1 VTFFNANSTLSTTC
15 HVAPTKSPPSDPT
28 LHNNDRNIDYAR
40 SLLFA
45 TVARTMGLDRTQ
57 TLLASLVAFVAWAL
71 LTDWLPSLRWIPHA
85 LVAGSLA
92 TVLGLLFL
100 IATTSRGVQH
110 SQLRSIQGKPVAWRN
125 KETWEEEKAAL
136 LSRTEYRRPVI
147 FPEARK
153 FSKAVDGLLDL
164 ILRDFV
170 SSWYAGISKRP
181 TFQNEIDRSIRSVLL
196 TVAARLT
203 GVDLVE
209 LGVSRILPLVTGHL
223 REFYEAERAV
233 RGKDLGLKVTE
244 SEELDMAIAAKYNG
258 GKMHAAAALGFADT
272 AASQQRH
279 LREMVKKLLPI
290 VLPENMKTSSAVSV
304 LVQEIVACAVLTP
317 VLNMMEDPDFWN
329 QMIVNIGG
337 PMLQDRKTVRKLR
350 AALDQHAPASS
361 LRGKKTSQ
369 FPRLRPYDSERQFE
383 RFIRAIRN
391 INLLSE
397 ARRYRS
403 EVVSQLRRD
412 TAVENQDAAYLQ
424 RLETG
429 KRLLDQ
435 KIATL
440 PAANGKVKPTF
451 PTNPSN
457 DKDAGFKKR
466 QASLRD
472 LLYDASGLSYFM
484 EYMDRVKL
492 MRIVQFWLVVDGFR
506 DPLETDTDEPP
517 PGIAAD
523 PGRLDI
529 GQMYEAY
536 LVKPELQ
543 TPPATLEVVRRFLKM
558 GSKASA
564 DDYIAARRAVLH
576 AQSQTYERMKRE
588 QFEDF
593 KRSDLYYKWLAID
606 DNPSMTAMQNK
617 QTGSRFSSDSTR
629 NASRSPARPMR
640 PPLAI
645 NREPELRRAVLS
657 TSDLRSITKP
667 ALAAPDTRRSMDDS
681 GARPALFEDEVE
693 DERMTQSITS
703 VRSYDSDGESAR
715 QAQEEAKAV
724 DAMQLALDNIVGDDD
739 RDSLFSETGNRRS
752 LEIGD
757 RGRSTENLRPPLIMQ
772 PSGKGKPSI
781 ASLGLVGQPSSRGV
795 FVDDLFAEEAGKFAE
810 DEKEDSDAHRGS
822 DEDRVQEAAPGDLG
836 LTEAISAL
844 NQEIERL
851 QAQKSIVDSLTT
863 KAELTNNTAE
873 LRILRKSEQSLQRE
887 IKRKEMQKQQ
897 YVVQESDNSLFGR
910 AAVTIKSVM
919 VGHEDDGHEY
929 ALYVIEVRRQA
940 GENMAAATWAVAR
953 RYSQFHELHK
963 RLRARFPA
971 VRELDFPRRQALF
984 TLQKEFLNR
993 RRQTLEKY
1001 LRSLLLVPAI
1011 CRSRELR
1018 AFLSQA
1024 SITSSNGENNG
1035 QDDASRDFVTRIY
1048 NSVSDG
1054 MEDFLGNIPVL
1065 DQLSVA
1071 GQNLI
1076 SAATSQMNA
1085 NGSESNSVVI
1095 DSLDPSSSNPTTTTT
1110 TEAEAELRAYE
1121 NSNDATNPA
1130 TKELEPF
1137 IKPICDL
1144 FLELF
1149 ELAKGNSWLR
1159 GRTVVVVLHQLLGGT
1174 IERKIHDSARSYL
1187 EDDKLES
1194 YVLLLQKGLWPDAA
1208 GGKFKAASVPRTAA
1222 EKALSRREAALVL
1235 GALIPDLTGSVVGR
1249 ANAQAAG
1256 RKLGALLNNRR
1267 LNAHLVLTL
1276 LDTLVGTVFPE
1287 MATNASA

>member
-1 VTFFNANSTLSTTC
+1 MANIQLYSPRHARSSSRATDLHMRRFSTHKPSD
-15 HVAPTKSPPSDPT
+15 VAPVPSSSPPTPQT
-28 LHNNDRNIDYAR
+28 TPNKPHYTNNDYAR
-40 SLLFA
+40 SLLLA
-45 TVARTMGLDRTQ
+45 SVARTMGLDRTQ
-57 TLLASLVAFVAWAL
+57 ALLAALAAFIAWAL

-85 LVAGSLA
+85 FVTGALTAVAG
-92 TVLGLLFL
+92 LLVV
-100 IATTSRGVQH
+100 IATTSRGVAAQKIPRKRTGH
-110 SQLRSIQGKPVAWRN
+110 VVWRD
-125 KETWEEEKAAL
+125 KEVWEEGKAAL
-136 LSRTEYRRPVI
+136 KSRVEYRRPVI

-170 SSWYAGISKRP
+170 SSWYGGISKRP
-181 TFQNEIDRSIRSVLL
+181 TFQNEIDRCIRSVLL

-209 LGVSRILPLVTGHL
+209 LGVSKVLPLVTGHL
-223 REFYEAERAV
+223 KEFYEAERAV
-233 RGKDLGLKVTE
+233 RGKDLGLSVTE
-244 SEELDMAIAAKYNG
+244 SEELDLAIAAKYKS
-258 GKMHAAAALGFADT
+258 GKIHAAAALGFADT
-272 AASQQRH
+272 AVSQQKH
-279 LREMVKKLLPI
+279 LRELITKLLPF
-290 VLPENMKTSSAVSV
+290 VLPENMKTSPAVTV

-317 VLNMMEDPDFWN
+317 VLNMLEDPDFWN

-361 LRGKKTSQ
+361 IRGNKKSSQ

-383 RFIRAIRN
+383 RFIRAIRHVA
-391 INLLSE
+391 ILSE
-397 ARRYRS
+397 ARRFRS

-412 TAVENQDAAYLQ
+412 TAVENQDAVYLR

-435 KIATL
+435 KISTL
-440 PAANGKVKPTF
+440 AAANGKVKPNLSIK
-451 PTNPSN
+451 PPN
-457 DKDAGFKKR
+457 DQGAANKKR

-492 MRIVQFWLVVDGFR
+492 MRLVQFWLVVDGFR

-529 GQMYEAY
+529 GQMYEGY
-536 LVKPELQ
+536 LVKSELQ
-543 TPPATLEVVRRFLKM
+543 TPPATLEVVRKFLKL

-564 DDYIAARRAVLH
+564 DSYIAARRAVLH
-576 AQSQTYERMKRE
+576 TQSQAYERMRKE

-606 DNPSMTAMQNK
+606 DNPALSAIQNK
-617 QTGSRFSSDSTR
+617 LTGAVGSPDSAR
-629 NASRSPARPMR
+629 SASRSPIRAQR

-657 TSDLRSITKP
+657 TSDLKSITKP
-667 ALAAPDTRRSMDDS
+667 ALASPDVRRSMDDS
-681 GARPALFEDEVE
+681 GARPALFDDEIE

-703 VRSYDSDGESAR
+703 LRSYDSDTDNAQ

-739 RDSLFSETGNRRS
+739 KDSLFSEPNRRSS

-757 RGRSTENLRPPLIMQ
+757 RVRFAEPVRPPMAMQ

-795 FVDDLFAEEAGKFAE
+795 FVDDLFGEEADKFAE
-810 DEKEDSDAHRGS
+810 DEKEDSDALGGS

-836 LTEAISAL
+836 LTEAIGAL

-887 IKRKEMQKQQ
+887 IRRKEMQKQQ

-910 AAVTIKSVM
+910 AVVTIKSVM
-919 VGHEDDGHEY
+919 VGHEEDGHEY

-940 GENMAAATWAVAR
+940 GEHMTAATWAVTR

-1011 CRSRELR
+1011 CHSRELR

-1024 SITSSNGENNG
+1024 AIMSNGENNG
-1035 QDDASRDFVTRIY
+1035 QDDARDFVTRIY

-1076 SAATSQMNA
+1076 SAATSQI
-1085 NGSESNSVVI
+1085 NGDSV
-1095 DSLDPSSSNPTTTTT
+1095 DSLDPATQDPSTAA
-1110 TEAEAELRAYE
+1110 EAEAELNAYE
-1121 NSNDATNPA
+1121 

-1137 IKPICDL
+1137 VKPICDL
-1144 FLELF
+1144 FLEFF
-1149 ELAKGNSWLR
+1149 ELSKGNSWLR

-1174 IERKIHDSARSYL
+1174 IERKVHDSARSYL
-1187 EDDKLES
+1187 EDDKLEG
-1194 YVLLLQKGLWPDAA
+1194 YVQLLQNGMWPN
-1208 GGKFKAASVPRTAA
+1208 GKMKTASTPRTLA
-1222 EKALSRREAALVL
+1222 EKAHTRREAALVL
-1235 GALIPDLTGSVVGR
+1235 GALIPDLAGSVVGR
-1249 ANAQAAG
+1249 SNAQAAS
-1256 RKLGALLNNRR
+1256 RKVVAVLNNRR
-1267 LNAHLVLTL
+1267 LK
-1276 LDTLVGTVFPE
+1276 
-1287 MATNASA
+1287 

>member
-1 VTFFNANSTLSTTC
+1 M
-15 HVAPTKSPPSDPT
+15 
-28 LHNNDRNIDYAR
+28 RI
-40 SLLFA
+40 
-45 TVARTMGLDRTQ
+45 DRTQ
-57 TLLASLVAFVAWAL
+57 ALLAALAAFVAWAL

-85 LVAGSLA
+85 FATGALVAFGA
-92 TVLGLLFL
+92 VLFVVG
-100 IATTSRGVQH
+100 TTSRGV
-110 SQLRSIQGKPVAWRN
+110 RSNDSRNRRKKVGGNGIAWRN
-125 KETWEEEKAAL
+125 KEVWEEEKAAL
-136 LSRTEYRRPVI
+136 NSRGEYRRPVI

-170 SSWYAGISKRP
+170 SSWYTGISKRP
-181 TFQNEIDRSIRSVLL
+181 TFQNEIDRCIRSVLL

-209 LGVSRILPLVTGHL
+209 LGVSRILPLVTSHL
-223 REFYEAERAV
+223 KEFYEAERAV
-233 RGKDLGLKVTE
+233 RGKDLGLSVTE
-244 SEELDMAIAAKYNG
+244 SEELDMAVAAKYKS
-258 GKMHAAAALGFADT
+258 GKIHSAAALGFADT
-272 AASQQRH
+272 VASQQKH
-279 LREMVKKLLPI
+279 LRELLTKLLPI
-290 VLPENMKTSSAVSV
+290 VLPDNMKSSAAVSV

-317 VLNMMEDPDFWN
+317 VLNMLEDPDFWN

-361 LRGKKTSQ
+361 VRGKKSSQ

-383 RFIRAIRN
+383 RFIRAIRHVN
-391 INLLSE
+391 ILSE
-397 ARRYRS
+397 ARRFRS

-412 TAVENQDAAYLQ
+412 TAVENQDAAYLR

-435 KIATL
+435 KISTL
-440 PAANGKVKPTF
+440 SVPDGKARPKLSIQP
-451 PTNPSN
+451 PN
-457 DKDAGFKKR
+457 DKDAASKKR
-466 QASLRD
+466 QATLRD

-492 MRIVQFWLVVDGFR
+492 MRLVQFWLVVDGFR

-529 GQMYEAY
+529 GQMYEGY
-536 LVKPELQ
+536 LVKSELQ
-543 TPPATLEVVRRFLKM
+543 TPPATLDVVRKFLRL

-564 DDYIAARRAVLH
+564 DDYVTARRAVLH
-576 AQSQTYERMKRE
+576 TQSQLYERMRKE

-606 DNPSMTAMQNK
+606 DNPALSAIQQK
-617 QTGSRFSSDSTR
+617 QTGANLSPDSPRST
-629 NASRSPARPMR
+629 NRSPIRPQR
-640 PPLAI
+640 PPLAAHK
-645 NREPELRRAVLS
+645 EPELRRAVLS
-657 TSDLRSITKP
+657 TSDLKSITKP
-667 ALAAPDTRRSMDDS
+667 VLAPPDVRRSMDDS
-681 GARPALFEDEVE
+681 GARMALFDDEVE

-703 VRSYDSDGESAR
+703 LRSYDSDNETAQ

-724 DAMQLALDNIVGDDD
+724 DAMQLALDNIVGDGDK
-739 RDSLFSETGNRRS
+739 DSLFSEPSGRPS
-752 LEIGD
+752 LEIGE
-757 RGRSTENLRPPLIMQ
+757 RGRSAEHVRPPLSMQ

-795 FVDDLFAEEAGKFAE
+795 FVDDLFGEEADRFAE
-810 DEKEDSDAHRGS
+810 DEKEDSDALGEN
-822 DEDRVQEAAPGDLG
+822 DEDGVQEAAPGDLG
-836 LTEAISAL
+836 LTEAIGAL
-844 NQEIERL
+844 NQDIERL
-851 QAQKSIVDSLTT
+851 QAQKGIVDSLTT

-910 AAVTIKSVM
+910 AAVNIKSVM
-919 VGHEDDGHEY
+919 VGHEEDGHEY

-940 GENMAAATWAVAR
+940 GENMPAATWAVTR

-984 TLQKEFLNR
+984 TLQKDFLNR

-1024 SITSSNGENNG
+1024 SITSNGEVNG
-1035 QDDASRDFVTRIY
+1035 QDDARDFVTRIY

-1076 SAATSQMNA
+1076 SAATSQMN
-1085 NGSESNSVVI
+1085 GESV
-1095 DSLDPSSSNPTTTTT
+1095 DSLDPATHDPATAA
-1110 TEAEAELRAYE
+1110 EAEAELNAYE
-1121 NSNDATNPA
+1121 

-1137 IKPICDL
+1137 VKPICDL
-1144 FLELF
+1144 FLEFF
-1149 ELAKGNSWLR
+1149 ELSKGNSWLR

-1174 IERKIHDSARSYL
+1174 IERKVHDSAGSYL
-1187 EDDKLES
+1187 EDEKLES
-1194 YVLLLQKGLWPDAA
+1194 YVQLLRNGMWPD
-1208 GGKFKAASVPRTAA
+1208 GKMKAASTSRTLA
-1222 EKALSRREAALVL
+1222 EKAHTRREAALVL
-1235 GALIPDLTGSVVGR
+1235 GALIPDLAGSVVGR
-1249 ANAQAAG
+1249 TNAQAAS
-1256 RKLGALLNNRR
+1256 RKVVAVLNNKR
-1267 LNAHLVLTL
+1267 LK
-1276 LDTLVGTVFPE
+1276 
-1287 MATNASA
+1287 

>member
-1 VTFFNANSTLSTTC
+1 MSC
-15 HVAPTKSPPSDPT
+15 RSPKNTALGPHYT
-28 LHNNDRNIDYAR
+28 HNNDRNIDYAR

-57 TLLASLVAFVAWAL
+57 ALLASLVAFVAWAL

-100 IATTSRGVQH
+100 IATTSRGAYH
-110 SQLRSIQGKPVAWRN
+110 SQLRTIQGKPVAWCD
-125 KETWEEEKAAL
+125 KDAWEEEKAAL

-209 LGVSRILPLVTGHL
+209 LGVSRILPLVTSHL

-233 RGKDLGLKVTE
+233 RGRDLGLKVTE

-279 LREMVKKLLPI
+279 LREMVRKLLPI

-317 VLNMMEDPDFWN
+317 VLNMLEDPDFWN

-397 ARRYRS
+397 ARRFRS

-412 TAVENQDAAYLQ
+412 TAVENQDAAYLR

-451 PTNPSN
+451 PTNPAN

-576 AQSQTYERMKRE
+576 TQSQTYERMKRE

-606 DNPSMTAMQNK
+606 DNPSLSAMQSK
-617 QTGSRFSSDSTR
+617 QAGSKFSSESAR

-640 PPLAI
+640 PPLAM

-667 ALAAPDTRRSMDDS
+667 ALAAPDSRRSMDDS
-681 GARPALFEDEVE
+681 GARPSLFDDEVE

-703 VRSYDSDGESAR
+703 VKSYDSDGESAR

-739 RDSLFSETGNRRS
+739 RDSLFSDASNRP
-752 LEIGD
+752 LLDIGD
-757 RGRSTENLRPPLIMQ
+757 RGRSTENLRPPLPMQ

-781 ASLGLVGQPSSRGV
+781 ASLGLVGQPSNRGV

-810 DEKEDSDAHRGS
+810 DEKEDSDAHGGT

-836 LTEAISAL
+836 LTEAIGAL

-919 VGHEDDGHEY
+919 VGHEEDGHEY

-1085 NGSESNSVVI
+1085 NGSESSSVVI
-1095 DSLDPSSSNPTTTTT
+1095 DPLVPSSSTTTTTAT

-1121 NSNDATNPA
+1121 NSNDNSNDSTPNPA

-1187 EDDKLES
+1187 EDDRLES

-1208 GGKFKAASVPRTAA
+1208 GGGKFKQAAPPRTAA

-1256 RKLGALLNNRR
+1256 RKVGALLNNRR

-1276 LDTLVGTVFPE
+1276 LDTLVGTVVPE
-1287 MATNASA
+1287 MMMASPSA

>member
-1 VTFFNANSTLSTTC
+1 
-15 HVAPTKSPPSDPT
+15 
-28 LHNNDRNIDYAR
+28 
-40 SLLFA
+40 
-45 TVARTMGLDRTQ
+45 MGLDRTQ
-57 TLLASLVAFVAWAL
+57 ALLAALAVFIAWAL
-71 LTDWLPSLRWIPHA
+71 LTDWLPGLRWIPHA

-92 TVLGLLFL
+92 TVLGLLFVV
-100 IATTSRGVQH
+100 ATTSRGIQH
-110 SQLRSIQGKPVAWRN
+110 FRPRTIQGKPVAWRD

-136 LSRTEYRRPVI
+136 LSRAEYRRPVI

-181 TFQNEIDRSIRSVLL
+181 TFQNEIDRCIRSVLL
-196 TVAARLT
+196 AVAARLT

-233 RGKDLGLKVTE
+233 RGRDLGLKVTE

-258 GKMHAAAALGFADT
+258 GRMHAAAALGFADT

-279 LREMVKKLLPI
+279 LREMVRKLLPL
-290 VLPENMKTSSAVSV
+290 VLPESMKTSSAVSV

-317 VLNMMEDPDFWN
+317 VLNMLEDPDFWN
-329 QMIVNIGG
+329 QMIVNVGG

-391 INLLSE
+391 VNLLSE
-397 ARRYRS
+397 ARRFRS

-412 TAVENQDAAYLQ
+412 SAVENQDAAYLR

-435 KIATL
+435 KISTL
-440 PAANGKVKPTF
+440 PAANGKVKPSF
-451 PTNPSN
+451 PSNATN
-457 DKDAGFKKR
+457 DKDASAKKR
-466 QASLRD
+466 NASLRD

-543 TPPATLEVVRRFLKM
+543 TPPAILEVVRRFLKM
-558 GSKASA
+558 GSKATA

-576 AQSQTYERMKRE
+576 TQSQTYERMKRE

-606 DNPSMTAMQNK
+606 DNPSVSAMQSR
-617 QTGSRFSSDSTR
+617 QTGSMFSPDKAR

-667 ALAAPDTRRSMDDS
+667 VLPVPDARRSMDDA
-681 GARPALFEDEVE
+681 GARPALFDDEVE
-693 DERMTQSITS
+693 DERMTQSATS
-703 VRSYDSDGESAR
+703 VRSYESDGETAR

-739 RDSLFSETGNRRS
+739 RDSLFSDSSNRPS
-752 LEIGD
+752 LDIGD
-757 RGRSTENLRPPLIMQ
+757 RGRSAEHIRPPPSVQ
-772 PSGKGKPSI
+772 PSSKGKPSI

-795 FVDDLFAEEAGKFAE
+795 FVDDLFADEADKFAE
-810 DEKEDSDAHRGS
+810 DEKEDSDALGGS

-836 LTEAISAL
+836 LTEAIGAL

-851 QAQKSIVDSLTT
+851 QAQKGIVDSLTT

-919 VGHEDDGHEY
+919 VGHEEDGHEY

-971 VRELDFPRRQALF
+971 VRELEFPRRQALF

-1024 SITSSNGENNG
+1024 SITSSNGENSG

-1076 SAATSQMNA
+1076 SAATSQMN
-1085 NGSESNSVVI
+1085 NGSEGTVV
-1095 DSLDPSSSNPTTTTT
+1095 DSIDPSSAASSNA
-1110 TEAEAELRAYE
+1110 TEAEAELSAYE
-1121 NSNDATNPA
+1121 NSNNNNTA
-1130 TKELEPF
+1130 KELEPF

-1194 YVLLLQKGLWPDAA
+1194 YVLLLQRGLWPDAA
-1208 GGKFKAASVPRTAA
+1208 GGKFKQASPPRTQA
-1222 EKALSRREAALVL
+1222 EKAHSRREAALVL

-1287 MATNASA
+1287 MTNSA